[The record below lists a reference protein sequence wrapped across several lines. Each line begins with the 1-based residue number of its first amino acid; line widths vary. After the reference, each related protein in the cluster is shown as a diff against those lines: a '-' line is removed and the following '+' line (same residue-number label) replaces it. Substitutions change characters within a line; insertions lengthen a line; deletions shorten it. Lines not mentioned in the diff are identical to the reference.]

1 MNTPNSQQ
9 PKNEEIIV
17 SRTTEAKNKAL
28 LLDAF
33 DTSSKK
39 RDYSAAEKNNAQKA

>member
-9 PKNEEIIV
+9 PKNEEIIM
-17 SRTTEAKNKAL
+17 SQTTEAKNKAL

-33 DTSSKK
+33 DTSLNK
-39 RDYSAAEKNNAQKA
+39 RDYSVAEKNNAQKA

>member
-9 PKNEEIIV
+9 ARNEEIIM

-33 DTSSKK
+33 DTSLNK
-39 RDYSAAEKNNAQKA
+39 RDYSAAEKDNVQKA